1 MEKLKEQIQS
11 IVDIYKSGNLLEAEF
26 LTGQLINNNPKV
38 VFLYNLLGLILA
50 EQKKD
55 DQAMK
60 CYEKGIDIDPN
71 YGMIY
76 NNIGLLFYKK
86 KTANNIKKAENFYKK
101 AISLDK
107 KIPEP
112 QNNLGNLYNYV
123 DKVEEAIVCYRK
135 AIDINSKFSYAHH
148 NLGSVYVSVGKF
160 NEAKK
165 HFKQSIKFNP
175 DFIVTHRSL
184 SRITK
189 YTNNDEHFK

>member
-1 MEKLKEQIQS
+1 MMEKLKEQIQS

-76 NNIGLLFYKK
+76 NNIGLLFYKQ
-86 KTANNIKKAENFYKK
+86 KTTDNIKKAENFYKK

-107 KIPEP
+107 RIPEP
-112 QNNLGNLYNYV
+112 HNNLGNLYDYL
-123 DKVEEAIVCYRK
+123 DKIAALTIPNAIELKLPTATQRACVELLSFKVY
-135 AIDINSKFSYAHH
+135 
-148 NLGSVYVSVGKF
+148 NL
-160 NEAKK
+160 
-165 HFKQSIKFNP
+165 
-175 DFIVTHRSL
+175 
-184 SRITK
+184 
-189 YTNNDEHFK
+189 